1 LAGWWIKRPTIEP
14 AIGTIAARLHKALGA
29 VVAGLAVKRTEPEFV
44 GVAMVR
50 LDVVAD
56 RRWLDDAALQEIFTK
71 RAFEQLVS
79 PDPRPPL

>member
-1 LAGWWIKRPTIEP
+1 
-14 AIGTIAARLHKALGA
+14 
-29 VVAGLAVKRTEPEFV
+29 
-44 GVAMVR
+44 MVR

-71 RAFEQLVS
+71 RVFEQLVS

>member
-1 LAGWWIKRPTIEP
+1 MVGIKRPTIEP
-14 AIGTIAARLHKALGA
+14 DIGTIAARLHKALGA
-29 VVAGLAVKRTEPEFV
+29 VVAGLAVTRTEPDFA

-71 RAFEQLVS
+71 RVFEQLVS